1 MKLYDRLYYTFYRL
15 LLKLDDMFSM
25 QRETPRA
32 ETALILSILTGFN
45 VITVLALLTEFMGVP
60 VFSAKKIYIMLM
72 LSPVVFINL
81 LLIFYKK
88 RYKKVEEKLLPM
100 WKETKSKNILIAIG
114 YIVFT
119 VVFFCLTI
127 QYIKSNPVVC
137 RVLTIN

>member
-1 MKLYDRLYYTFYRL
+1 MKLYDRLYYTFYRM

-45 VITVLALLTEFMGVP
+45 VITVLALLTEFMGMP

-81 LLIFYKK
+81 LLIFYKQ
-88 RYKKVEEKLLPM
+88 RYKKVEEKLLPT
-100 WKETKSKNILIAIG
+100 WKEMKSKNILIAVA

-119 VVFFCLTI
+119 VAFFCLTI
-127 QYIKSNPVVC
+127 QYIKSHP
-137 RVLTIN
+137 IK

>member
-127 QYIKSNPVVC
+127 QYIKSNPM
-137 RVLTIN
+137 R

>member
-45 VITVLALLTEFMGVP
+45 VVTVLALLTEFMGMP
-60 VFSAKKIYIMLM
+60 VFSTRKIYIMLM
-72 LSPVVFINL
+72 LSPVVFVNL
-81 LLIFYKK
+81 LLIFYKQ

-100 WKETKSKNILIAIG
+100 WKETKSKNILIAIA

-119 VVFFCLTI
+119 VAFFCLTI
-127 QYIKSNPVVC
+127 QYIKNHPM
-137 RVLTIN
+137 R